1 MPIFYTPELTSAS
14 KELTI
19 SDSELKH
26 IKNTLRKKPGDILL
40 TTNGKGLFAECV
52 IKALSS
58 QEMTLR
64 IEKISKKKKS
74 HPHIALA
81 FSLLKQHNELIIEK
95 CTELGIYEFFPFFA
109 ERNVKI
115 SLSAHQFERLEK
127 VAIAA
132 IKQCDSTHLPQIH
145 KPFAF
150 KKLLEIL
157 PQNYY
162 PVLAWEEESQQ
173 GLHEVLEHADKDICL
188 IIGPEGGFEKSEV
201 DLAKQHSARVVSLG
215 NHILRAET
223 AAITIAANTI
233 FYQLGKDPKFY

>member
-1 MPIFYTPELTSAS
+1 MPIFYTPELTAAS

-40 TTNGKGLFAECV
+40 TTNGKGLLAECV
-52 IKALSS
+52 ITDLSAHNMILKVQATS
-58 QEMTLR
+58 TKE
-64 IEKISKKKKS
+64 KS

-109 ERNVKI
+109 ERNVKT

-127 VAIAA
+127 ITIAA

-150 KKLLEIL
+150 KKLLGNL

-162 PVLAWEEESQQ
+162 PVLAWEEENLQ
-173 GLHEVLEHADKDICL
+173 GLYEVLEHADKDICL
-188 IIGPEGGFEKSEV
+188 IIGPEGGFEKQEV
-201 DLAKQHSARVVSLG
+201 DFAKEHSAQVISLG

-233 FYQLGKDPKFY
+233 FYQLGKKSEFY

>member
-1 MPIFYTPELTSAS
+1 MPIFYIPDLTATT
-14 KELTI
+14 KEITI
-19 SDSELKH
+19 SDTEFKH
-26 IKNTLRKKPGDILL
+26 IKNTLRKRVGDTLL
-40 TTNGKGLFAECV
+40 ITNGNGLLAKCN
-52 IKALSS
+52 IKALSP

-64 IEKISKKKKS
+64 IENISKKKKS

-81 FSLLKQHNELIIEK
+81 FSILKQHNELIIEK

-109 ERNVKI
+109 ERNVKT
-115 SLSAHQFERLEK
+115 SLSIHQRERLEK

-150 KKLLEIL
+150 MVLMKKLSSE
-157 PQNYY
+157 YY
-162 PVLAWEEESQQ
+162 PVLAWEEETRQ
-173 GLHEVLEHADKDICL
+173 GLHKVLEHADKDICL
-188 IIGPEGGFEKSEV
+188 IVGPEGGFEKSEV
-201 DLAKQHSARVVSLG
+201 DIAKQHSARVVSLG

-233 FYQLGKDPKFY
+233 FYQLKNNSKFY